1 MVDSIR
7 SVQRALGIV
16 RLLAEVRKPL
26 GVAEVSQAT
35 GLPPATAHRLLVTL
49 VEEGWVE
56 QDPQSTQYELGTGI
70 LGTAAVALAY
80 SRFVQAA
87 KLTLNDVSEVSGLN
101 SFLGVLVGHR
111 VAYLA
116 SSPGREGH
124 DPKFRVGVVEQAHA
138 VADGKVLLAGMEP
151 KRVRALY
158 GPRPALRQFTPNT
171 ITNLDDLEREL
182 EDVRRK
188 GYAIDRGERTPNWQF
203 VAVPVR
209 GRTGNVVAAI
219 VAGGHESIVPPEK
232 LEWLPREMHMA
243 AEQLSARMGW
253 VEE

>member
-26 GVAEVSQAT
+26 GVAEVSQQT

-49 VEEGWVE
+49 VDEGWVQ

-80 SRFVQAA
+80 SPFIQSA
-87 KLTLNDVSEVSGLN
+87 KVTLSDISEVSGLN

-116 SSPGREGH
+116 SALGREGH
-124 DPKFRVGVVEQAHA
+124 DVKFRVGVVEQAHA
-138 VADGKVLLAGMEP
+138 IADGKVLLASLDPAE
-151 KRVRALY
+151 VRSLY
-158 GPRPALRQFTPNT
+158 KGRALRQFTPST
-171 ITNLDDLEREL
+171 ITDLDRLESEL
-182 EDVRRK
+182 SDVRAK
-188 GYAIDRGERTPNWQF
+188 GYAVDRGERTEQWF
-203 VAVPVR
+203 YVAVPVR
-209 GRTGNVVAAI
+209 GRMGSVIAAI
-219 VAGGHESIVPPEK
+219 VCGGHESVLPPEK
-232 LEWLPREMHMA
+232 LEWLPHEMRIA
-243 AEQLSARMGW
+243 AEQLSIRLGYL
-253 VEE
+253 EE